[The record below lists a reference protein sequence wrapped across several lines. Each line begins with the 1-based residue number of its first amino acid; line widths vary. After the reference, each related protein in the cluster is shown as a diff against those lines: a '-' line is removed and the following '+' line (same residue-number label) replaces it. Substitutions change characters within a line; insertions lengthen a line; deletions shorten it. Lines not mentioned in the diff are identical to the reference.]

1 MSTPQTALDNVGER
15 TDTSAGLW
23 PYRASA
29 VDCPLLLREGRGL
42 LSLSLFL
49 TVTMASVMCSG
60 CSPEAFLIKQ
70 MHYALVPAEE
80 GELLA
85 GLFD

>member
-15 TDTSAGLW
+15 MDTLGGLW
-23 PYRASA
+23 PYKASA
-29 VDCPLLLREGRGL
+29 VDCPLMLREGRGL

-70 MHYALVPAEE
+70 MHYALVSGEE
-80 GELLA
+80 G
-85 GLFD
+85 